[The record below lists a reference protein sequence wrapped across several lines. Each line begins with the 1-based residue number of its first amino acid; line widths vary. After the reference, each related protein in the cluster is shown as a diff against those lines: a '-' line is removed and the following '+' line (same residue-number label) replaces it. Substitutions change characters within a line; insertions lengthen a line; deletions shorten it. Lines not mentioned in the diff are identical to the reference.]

1 MFDDVTAYS
10 TATRL
15 FLDLLDVYQRKGIVI
30 PRKDQ
35 PLIRKCLIEFVK
47 VVGAHYDGEKD

>member
-35 PLIRKCLIEFVK
+35 QLIRKCLVEFVK
-47 VVGAHYDGEKD
+47 IVGAHYDGEKD